1 MEAPGIILGGII
13 LIMIA
18 FAMAIIAVLVSIF
31 IIVLLN
37 KILPFLA
44 DEPPKRIPY
53 EIAWVIGIATFAYY
67 IYILISDP
75 SILE

>member
-1 MEAPGIILGGII
+1 MEVPSIILGGII

-18 FAMAIIAVLVSIF
+18 FGMAIIAVLVSIF

-37 KILPFLA
+37 KILPLLA
-44 DEPPKRIPY
+44 DKPPKRIPY
-53 EIAWVIGIATFAYY
+53 SIAWVVGIGTFAYY